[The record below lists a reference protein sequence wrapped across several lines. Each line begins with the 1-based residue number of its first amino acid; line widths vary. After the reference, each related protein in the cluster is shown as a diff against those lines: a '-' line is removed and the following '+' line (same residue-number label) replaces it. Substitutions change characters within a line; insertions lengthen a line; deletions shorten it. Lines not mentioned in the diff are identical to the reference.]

1 MSFSSD
7 PRVPN
12 ALWDGIKAW
21 WVMGHTIDY
30 HYYELLRS
38 AVDGYHV
45 DVSAHI
51 IDLLQK
57 VRKFSHSQ
65 ALHSKIIQTTLSAAW
80 PLSPSYIWTRSD
92 KI

>member
-12 ALWDGIKAW
+12 ALWGGIKAW
-21 WVMGHTIDY
+21 WVMGHKIDY
-30 HYYELLRS
+30 HSLRS

-51 IDLLQK
+51 KIDLLQK

-65 ALHSKIIQTTLSAAW
+65 ALHSKIIQTT
-80 PLSPSYIWTRSD
+80 
-92 KI
+92 